1 MQPQRAKRLIV
12 PVIIGGLILSVII
25 AAYRFGQP
33 QVIPF
38 VVVEEGYSLI
48 GPTGFPRQ
56 EPDPPLIVIASP
68 EAMTLPSMLA
78 FPEPLAERLKQ
89 VDFSESFVVLVH
101 RGHPNRGLVKEVTR
115 QQEKV
120 VITTYDVTGGPGN
133 YVIEGW
139 TQPYEFIRIDK
150 QDKWSRQIRFVLQRE
165 TQGVLGEAV
174 HFIP

>member
-1 MQPQRAKRLIV
+1 MQPQRAKRLIL

-33 QVIPF
+33 RVIPF

-48 GPTGFPRQ
+48 APTGFPRQ
-56 EPDPPLIVIASP
+56 EPEPLLIVIASP
-68 EAMTLPSMLA
+68 EDMALPSMLA
-78 FPEPLAERLKQ
+78 FPEPLAERMKKI
-89 VDFSESFVVLVH
+89 DFSKSFVLLVH
-101 RGHPNRGLVKEVTR
+101 RGHPERGLVKEVAR
-115 QQEKV
+115 QRETIF
-120 VITTYDVTGGPGN
+120 ITTYDVMAGPGN
-133 YVIEGW
+133 YVVDGW

-150 QDKWSRQIRFVLQRE
+150 QDKWSKQIRFVLQRE